1 MFKSGYQI
9 VDMKQIA
16 ITANAANATTIGGD
30 IYNKIN
36 KTDLPILV
44 VNLKVGSTV
53 MRPAFVNFQ
62 AGTNKYVGT
71 FGIAESTHGLTAT
84 ILEITNADK
93 AKVSTVEVAEYS
105 A

>member
-9 VDMKQIA
+9 IDFKGIA

-30 IYNKIN
+30 IYNKIKN
-36 KTDLPILV
+36 CDLPILV
-44 VNLKVGSTV
+44 VNLKVGSTL

-62 AGTNKYVGT
+62 AGTNKYLGT
-71 FGIAESTHGLTAT
+71 FAIDGSTHGLTAT
-84 ILEITNADK
+84 IIEVTNQDK

>member
-9 VDMKQIA
+9 IDFKGIA

-30 IYNKIN
+30 IYNKIKN
-36 KTDLPILV
+36 CDLPILV
-44 VNLKVGSTV
+44 VNLKVGSTL

-62 AGTNKYVGT
+62 AGTNKFLGT
-71 FGIAESTHGLTAT
+71 FAIDGSTHGLTAT
-84 ILEITNADK
+84 IIEVTNQDK
-93 AKVSTVEVAEYS
+93 AKVSTVEVAKYS